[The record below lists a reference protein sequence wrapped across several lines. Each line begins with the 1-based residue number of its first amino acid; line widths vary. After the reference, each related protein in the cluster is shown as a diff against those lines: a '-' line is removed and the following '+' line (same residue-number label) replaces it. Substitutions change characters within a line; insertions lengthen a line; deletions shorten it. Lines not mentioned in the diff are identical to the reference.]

1 MTMKYSLA
9 GASALAAVVVSAL
22 VLPVALAA
30 PATSQTASIGL
41 TSTLDKGIVSI
52 MTDPVLTDGRLILKV
67 VAHNPTSEPLH
78 LGAGDVRVLT
88 AAGKPVSI
96 LSLDDLI
103 AEAKGTGSGRKV
115 AHESSSYSRPQT
127 STTRTGE
134 LDVTGMTGGSDVVG
148 RAVTEGTSAAADA
161 STNDPAVQQQIEA
174 LKAGILQTVT
184 VEPGKAAG
192 GQLVTGKIKFS
203 RKEERVLRVVVGF
216 NGEQH
221 EFNFEAPPAK

>member
-1 MTMKYSLA
+1 MKVRPFLTGAVSLILA
-9 GASALAAVVVSAL
+9 GALLAQTVTAE
-22 VLPVALAA
+22 

-78 LGAGDVRVLT
+78 LSGSDVHVFT
-88 AAGKPVSI
+88 AAGKAVSI

-103 AEAKGTGSGRKV
+103 AEVKGPGSESTV
-115 AHESSSYSRPQT
+115 VHESSNYSRPQT

-134 LDVTGMTGGSDVVG
+134 LDVTGITGGSDVVG
-148 RAVTEGTSAAADA
+148 RAVAERSSSGANAPA
-161 STNDPAVQQQIEA
+161 NDPAVQQQVDA
-174 LKAGILQTVT
+174 LRAGILQTVT
-184 VEPGKAAG
+184 VEPGKATG
-192 GQLVTGKIKFS
+192 GQLVTGKIKFA
-203 RKEERVLRVVVGF
+203 RKEEKVLRVVVEF